1 MKSTRPRPRHRNPS
15 INSCSCKFSV
25 NFFVGTPVYDQAA
38 GWCPVVALPPCF
50 RHKLFNFWSALV
62 PRQEIFIEFF
72 PQFWYDLIAVTI
84 WSVPQYCFRHSTHDV
99 RGCSVIGIIFTF
111 APKPRARDCCHLG
124 SALWKQTSR
133 HLAIKY
139 WRLFPVT

>member
-1 MKSTRPRPRHRNPS
+1 MKSSRPRPRHRNPS

-38 GWCPVVALPPCF
+38 AWCLLVALPPCF

-62 PRQEIFIEFF
+62 PRPKIFIEFF

-84 WSVPQYCFRHSTHDV
+84 WSVPPYCFRHNTHDV

-139 WRLFPVT
+139 WRLFPLT